1 MPSFCAKPQGG
12 VAGSII
18 QRITPA
24 LRERGD
30 RRRRWVRAGVEYFSP
45 PLIRPEGHLL
55 PEEKVLSR
63 LGKWLKLQLQGR
75 PIFQNE
81 TGRGKKD
88 YNFFQLFK
96 LLYDFELK
104 EISAEMHGDLEGFFV
119 HRPVSH
125 FHRLIDVFYRVSVT
139 E

>member
-1 MPSFCAKPQGG
+1 MTGYWTHANCERWTFEVGG
-12 VAGSII
+12 YGAEVSIF
-18 QRITPA
+18 RNPLSA
-24 LRERGD
+24 LTET
-30 RRRRWVRAGVEYFSP
+30 FS
-45 PLIRPEGHLL
+45 LG
-55 PEEKVLSR
+55 EKVLSR

-104 EISAEMHGDLEGFFV
+104 ETSSEMHGDLERFFV

-125 FHRLIDVFYRVSVT
+125 FHRMIDVFNRVSVT